1 MEKREMVYEGKA
13 KKVFVTD
20 QEGIYWL
27 EYKDDATAF
36 NGEKKGTIGDKGIV
50 NNRLSALFFQAL
62 AKAGIPSH
70 FVELLNDRE
79 MIVRKLEMIPLEV
92 VVRNIAAGSLA
103 KRLGVDEGFQLA
115 RPVVELY
122 YKDDSLGDPFVNES
136 HALAMGWAEVAE
148 LQEIQEMGLSINE
161 VLQKIL
167 DQAGIILVDFKLE
180 FGKNEG
186 KVLLGDEISP
196 DTCRFWDKETQ
207 NKLDKDRFRR
217 DLGQVEEAYE
227 EVYRRVS
234 SVLKA

>member
-1 MEKREMVYEGKA
+1 MKKREMVYEGKA

-20 QEGIYWL
+20 QEDIYWL

-50 NNRLSALFFQAL
+50 NNRLSALFFNAL

-79 MIVRKLEMIPLEV
+79 MLVRKLEMIPLEV

-103 KRLGVDEGFQLA
+103 KRLGVDEGFQLTH
-115 RPVVELY
+115 PVVELY
-122 YKDDSLGDPFVNES
+122 YKDDALGDPFVNES
-136 HALAMGWAEVAE
+136 HALAMGWAKAEE
-148 LQEIQEMGLSINE
+148 LQEIQELGRRINGI
-161 VLQKIL
+161 LQKIL

-180 FGKNEG
+180 FGKYEG

-196 DTCRFWDKETQ
+196 DTCRFWDKETRE
-207 NKLDKDRFRR
+207 KLDKDRFRR

-234 SVLKA
+234 AVLKA